1 MKHRKSFKKLNR
13 TASHRKAL
21 LKNLLTALVL
31 HEKIETTLPKAK
43 ALKPVAD
50 KLITLGK
57 TNTLHSRRQAM
68 QMLFAMNR
76 EEQGN
81 ALKLTPVHKLFTEI
95 APRYTERNGGYTRVV
110 RTRKRLGDNTQMAII
125 TFVEGKVATKAPKKR
140 ERRVVK
146 KTTETVEASA

>member
-21 LKNLLTALVL
+21 LKNLVTALVL
-31 HEKIETTLPKAK
+31 NEKIETTLPKAK

-50 KLITLGK
+50 KLVTLAK
-57 TNTLHSRRQAM
+57 KNTLHTRRQAM
-68 QMLFAMNR
+68 QMLFAQNR
-76 EEQGN
+76 EEKGN

-95 APRYTERNGGYTRVV
+95 APRYAERNGGYTRVI
-110 RTRKRLGDNTQMAII
+110 RTRKRPGDNTQMALVA
-125 TFVEGKVATKAPKKR
+125 FVEGSVEQKAPKKR

-146 KTTETVEASA
+146 KKTEAETASA